1 LFILED
7 LKKKFKSYSHNI
19 VGIFVKF
26 VTTDSFVACEQ
37 QRRDIEFND
46 ITVQKVYVQLMGM
59 FILLQVI
66 WAWTVQLMQVYRL

>member
-1 LFILED
+1 M
-7 LKKKFKSYSHNI
+7 
-19 VGIFVKF
+19 
-26 VTTDSFVACEQ
+26 TTDSFVACEQ

-66 WAWTVQLMQVYRL
+66 WARTVQLMQVYRL